1 MNPLFRIGSV
11 VLLGVLGLIG
21 CASRPTG
28 PMTIPLNFRPTDQL
42 DIGAAKGV
50 MTKSVSIVVD
60 DQRDRKDQI
69 GQNSEKETVVP
80 ILASSQPTSFV
91 QEAMARNLSTTGVRV
106 LPSGGADRTI
116 HIALTRF
123 WVEEGN
129 TYKGSVAANVQV
141 TPGSGGQPLWQGQVT
156 GTNERFGRS
165 LSPENYQECLS
176 DSVMQLCNHLL
187 ADDGFR
193 AALK

>member
-1 MNPLFRIGSV
+1 MNPLSRIGSV
-11 VLLGVLGLIG
+11 VLLGVLAVVG
-21 CASRPTG
+21 CSSRPTG

-50 MTKSVSIVVD
+50 MSKSVSIQVE
-60 DQRDRKDQI
+60 DQRDRKDQV

-80 ILASSQPTSFV
+80 VLTTSQPTDFV
-91 QEAMARNLSTTGVRV
+91 KEALARNLSATGVRV
-106 LPSGGADRTI
+106 MPSGADRTI
-116 HIALTRF
+116 HIALTRL

-129 TYKGSVAANVQV
+129 TYNGNVAANVTV
-141 TPGSGGQPLWQGQVT
+141 TPASGGQPLWSGQVT

-176 DSVMQLCNHLL
+176 DSVMQMCNHLL